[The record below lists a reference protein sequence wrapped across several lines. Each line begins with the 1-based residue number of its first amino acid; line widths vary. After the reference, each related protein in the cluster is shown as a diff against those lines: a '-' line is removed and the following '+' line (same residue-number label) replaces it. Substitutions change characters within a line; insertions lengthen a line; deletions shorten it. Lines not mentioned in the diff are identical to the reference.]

1 VRDDDAPRSDASGR
15 SPQRLA
21 AGSRALSI
29 GRLTKSY
36 GTHRAVDDVSFEV
49 PAGSLMTLLGPSGCG
64 KTTILR
70 AIAGFVAPDAGRI
83 EVGGVDITGLPPEQR
98 QTAMLFQNYALFPH
112 MTVTQNV
119 AFGLKMRR
127 LPRAEIADRV
137 EAALALVRLEAF
149 VARYPAELSGGQ
161 QQRAALARA
170 LVTEPQLL
178 LLDEPFGAL
187 DQNLREAMQVEL
199 RKLQQRLGITTI
211 LVTHDQQE
219 ALILSDLIAVMNA
232 GKIEQMA
239 PPIEVYDHPATRFV
253 AGFMGAANLLTG
265 RLVTRDATGF
275 TVGIDAGTL
284 RLPGTPPAEGGDDV
298 ALAVRPEAIALDA
311 AGATAGSTD
320 GTPPDGFIGTVSF
333 RTNLGSRLL
342 YEIELAGGLRLN
354 VEEQRQDKTRVRAL
368 GERVRLRID
377 PHHCTVLRG

>member
-1 VRDDDAPRSDASGR
+1 
-15 SPQRLA
+15 L
-21 AGSRALSI
+21 
-29 GRLTKSY
+29 
-36 GTHRAVDDVSFEV
+36 
-49 PAGSLMTLLGPSGCG
+49 TLLGPSGCG

-83 EVGGVDITGLPPEQR
+83 EVGGADITGLPPERR

-112 MTVTQNV
+112 MTVAQNV

-127 LPRAEIADRV
+127 RGRAEIAARV

-149 VARYPAELSGGQ
+149 AGRYPAELSGGQ
-161 QQRAALARA
+161 QQRGALARA
-170 LVTEPQLL
+170 LITEPQLL

-232 GKIEQMA
+232 GRIEQLA

-265 RLVTRDATGF
+265 RLVARDATGF
-275 TVGIDAGTL
+275 TLGLGTGTGTV
-284 RLPGTPPAEGGDDV
+284 RLPGTPPAGATDEI
-298 ALAVRPEAIALDA
+298 AIAVRPEAIGFEVA
-311 AGATAGSTD
+311 AADEAGFV
-320 GTPPDGFIGTVSF
+320 GRISF

-342 YEIELAGGLRLN
+342 YEIELVDGLKLT
-354 VEEQRQDKTRVRAL
+354 VEEQRQDKTRVRAI
-368 GERVRLRID
+368 GEPVRLRID
-377 PHHCTVLRG
+377 PHHCAVLRG

>member
-1 VRDDDAPRSDASGR
+1 VRDDPAPKGDPRDEPA
-15 SPQRLA
+15 RLA
-21 AGSRALSI
+21 GNRRALSI
-29 GRLTKSY
+29 AGLTKSY
-36 GTHRAVDDVSFEV
+36 GAQRAVDEVSFEV
-49 PAGSLMTLLGPSGCG
+49 PAGSLLTLLGPSGCG

-83 EVGGVDITGLPPEQR
+83 EVGGVDITALPPERR

-112 MTVTQNV
+112 MTVVQNV

-127 LPRAEIADRV
+127 LGRAEIAAKV
-137 EAALALVRLEAF
+137 AAALALVRLEAL
-149 VARYPAELSGGQ
+149 AGRYPAELSGGQ

-232 GKIEQMA
+232 GRIEQLA

-265 RLVTRDATGF
+265 KLLARDATGF
-275 TVGIDAGTL
+275 DLGIGGSRL
-284 RLPGTPPAEGGDDV
+284 RLPGAPPLDAADEI
-298 ALAVRPEAIALDA
+298 AIAVRPEAIGLDA
-311 AGATAGSTD
+311 APAEPSGD
-320 GTPPDGFIGTVSF
+320 GGFVGRISF
-333 RTNLGSRLL
+333 LTNLGSRLL
-342 YEIELAGGLRLN
+342 YEIELAQGLRLT
-354 VEEQRQDKTRVRAL
+354 VEEQRQDKTRIRAV

-377 PHHCTVLRG
+377 PGHCTVLRG

>member
-1 VRDDDAPRSDASGR
+1 VRDDPAGHGG
-15 SPQRLA
+15 RLA
-21 AGSRALSI
+21 RRALSI
-29 GRLTKSY
+29 GGLTKSY
-36 GTHRAVDDVSFEV
+36 GAQRAVDEVSFEV
-49 PAGSLMTLLGPSGCG
+49 PAGSLLTLLGPSGCG

-83 EVGGVDITGLPPEQR
+83 EVGGVDITALPPERR

-112 MTVTQNV
+112 MTVAQNV

-127 LPRAEIADRV
+127 MARAEITTKVA
-137 EAALALVRLEAF
+137 AALALVRLDGFAG
-149 VARYPAELSGGQ
+149 RYPAELSGGQ

-232 GKIEQMA
+232 GRIEQLA

-253 AGFMGAANLLTG
+253 AGFMGAANVLIG
-265 RLVTRDATGF
+265 RLVVREATGF
-275 TVGIDAGTL
+275 TVGFGAGNL
-284 RLPGTPPAEGGDDV
+284 RLPGAPPSGDEI
-298 ALAVRPEAIALDA
+298 AIAVRPEAIGLDQPGADA
-311 AGATAGSTD
+311 AGFVGR
-320 GTPPDGFIGTVSF
+320 ISF
-333 RTNLGSRLL
+333 VTNLGSRLL
-342 YEIELAGGLRLN
+342 YEIELADGLKLA
-354 VEEQRQDKTRVRAL
+354 VEEQRQDKTRLRAI
-368 GERVRLRID
+368 GEAVQLRID
-377 PHHCTVLRG
+377 PHHCAVLRG

>member
-1 VRDDDAPRSDASGR
+1 MRDDPAPKGDPRDEPA
-15 SPQRLA
+15 RLA
-21 AGSRALSI
+21 GNRRALSI
-29 GRLTKSY
+29 AGLTKSY
-36 GTHRAVDDVSFEV
+36 GAQRAVDEVSFEV
-49 PAGSLMTLLGPSGCG
+49 PAGSLLTLLGPSGCG

-70 AIAGFVAPDAGRI
+70 AIAGFVAPEAGRI
-83 EVGGVDITGLPPEQR
+83 EVGGVEITALPPERR

-112 MTVTQNV
+112 MTVVQNV

-127 LPRAEIADRV
+127 LGRAEIAAKV
-137 EAALALVRLEAF
+137 AAALALVRLEAL
-149 VARYPAELSGGQ
+149 AGRYPAELSGGQ

-232 GKIEQMA
+232 GRIEQLA

-265 RLVTRDATGF
+265 KLLARDATGF
-275 TVGIDAGTL
+275 DLGIGGSRL
-284 RLPGTPPAEGGDDV
+284 RLPGAPPLDATDEI
-298 ALAVRPEAIALDA
+298 AIAVRPEAIGLDA
-311 AGATAGSTD
+311 APAEPSGD
-320 GTPPDGFIGTVSF
+320 VGFVGRISF
-333 RTNLGSRLL
+333 LTNLGSRLL
-342 YEIELAGGLRLN
+342 YEIELAQGLRLT
-354 VEEQRQDKTRVRAL
+354 VEEQRRDKTRIRAV

-377 PHHCTVLRG
+377 PGHCTVLRG

>member
-1 VRDDDAPRSDASGR
+1 MRDDPAPKDDPG
-15 SPQRLA
+15 RLA
-21 AGSRALSI
+21 AGRRALWI
-29 GRLTKSY
+29 GGLTKRY
-36 GTHRAVDDVSFEV
+36 GALPAVDAVSFEV
-49 PAGSLMTLLGPSGCG
+49 PAGALMTLLGPSGCG

-83 EVGGVDITGLPPEQR
+83 EVGGADITGLPPERR

-112 MTVTQNV
+112 MTVAQNV

-127 LPRAEIADRV
+127 RHRSEIADRV
-137 EAALALVRLEAF
+137 AAALALVRLEAF
-149 VARYPAELSGGQ
+149 VGRYPAELSGGQ

-232 GKIEQMA
+232 GRIEQLA

-265 RLVTRDATGF
+265 RLVARDATGF
-275 TVGIDAGTL
+275 TLGIGADTL
-284 RLPGTPPAEGGDDV
+284 RLPGTPPASDEV
-298 ALAVRPEAIALDA
+298 SIAVRPEAIGFDAAAPDA
-311 AGATAGSTD
+311 AGFAGR
-320 GTPPDGFIGTVSF
+320 ISF

-342 YEIELAGGLRLN
+342 YEIELADGLKLT
-354 VEEQRQDKTRVRAL
+354 VEEQRQDKTRVRAI

-377 PHHCTVLRG
+377 PHHCAVLRG

>member
-1 VRDDDAPRSDASGR
+1 VRDDHAPKGDPGDEPA
-15 SPQRLA
+15 RLA
-21 AGSRALSI
+21 GNRRALSI
-29 GRLTKSY
+29 GGLTKSY
-36 GTHRAVDDVSFEV
+36 GAQRAVDEVSFAV
-49 PAGSLMTLLGPSGCG
+49 PAGSLLTLLGPSGCG

-83 EVGGVDITGLPPEQR
+83 EVGGVDITALPPERR

-112 MTVTQNV
+112 MTVVQNV

-127 LPRAEIADRV
+127 LGRTEIAAKV
-137 EAALALVRLEAF
+137 AAALALVRLEAL
-149 VARYPAELSGGQ
+149 AGRYPAELSGGQ

-232 GKIEQMA
+232 GKIEQLA

-265 RLVTRDATGF
+265 KLLARDATGF
-275 TVGIDAGTL
+275 DLGIGGS
-284 RLPGTPPAEGGDDV
+284 RLHLTGTPPVDASDEI
-298 ALAVRPEAIALDA
+298 AIAVRPEVIGLGA
-311 AGATAGSTD
+311 A
-320 GTPPDGFIGTVSF
+320 TPENSGDVGFVGRISF
-333 RTNLGSRLL
+333 LTNLGSRLL
-342 YEIELAGGLRLN
+342 YEIELAEGLRLT
-354 VEEQRQDKTRVRAL
+354 VEEQRQDKTQIRAV

-377 PHHCTVLRG
+377 PGHCTVLRG

>member
-1 VRDDDAPRSDASGR
+1 VRGDDTARSDAGGR
-15 SPQRLA
+15 SPERLA
-21 AGSRALSI
+21 AGSRALCI
-29 GRLTKSY
+29 GGLTKTY
-36 GTHRAVDDVSFEV
+36 GTHHAVDDVSFEV

-83 EVGGVDITGLPPEQR
+83 EVGGIEITGLPPEQR

-127 LPRAEIADRV
+127 LPRTEITDRV

-149 VARYPAELSGGQ
+149 AARYPAELSGGQ

-232 GKIEQMA
+232 GKIEQLA

-265 RLVTRDATGF
+265 RLVTRDPTGF
-275 TVGIDAGTL
+275 TVGIDASTL
-284 RLPGTPPAEGGDDV
+284 RLPGTPPANGGSDI

-311 AGATAGSTD
+311 AGATED
-320 GTPPDGFIGTVSF
+320 GADGFLGTVTF

-354 VEEQRQDKTRVRAL
+354 VEEQRQDKTRIRAL

>member
-1 VRDDDAPRSDASGR
+1 VRDDPAPKGDPRDEPA
-15 SPQRLA
+15 RLA
-21 AGSRALSI
+21 GNRRALSI
-29 GRLTKSY
+29 AGLTKSY
-36 GTHRAVDDVSFEV
+36 GAQRAVDEVSFEV
-49 PAGSLMTLLGPSGCG
+49 PAGSLLTLLGPSGCG

-70 AIAGFVAPDAGRI
+70 AIAGFVAPEAGRI
-83 EVGGVDITGLPPEQR
+83 EVGGVEITALPPERR

-112 MTVTQNV
+112 MTVVQNV

-127 LPRAEIADRV
+127 LGRAEIAAKV
-137 EAALALVRLEAF
+137 AAALALVRLEAL
-149 VARYPAELSGGQ
+149 AGRYPAELSGGQ

-232 GKIEQMA
+232 GRIEQLA

-265 RLVTRDATGF
+265 KLLARDATGF
-275 TVGIDAGTL
+275 DLGIGGSRL
-284 RLPGTPPAEGGDDV
+284 RLPGAPPLDATDEI
-298 ALAVRPEAIALDA
+298 AIAVRPEAIGLDA
-311 AGATAGSTD
+311 APAEPSGD
-320 GTPPDGFIGTVSF
+320 VGFVGRISF
-333 RTNLGSRLL
+333 LTNLGSRLL
-342 YEIELAGGLRLN
+342 YEIELAQGLRLT
-354 VEEQRQDKTRVRAL
+354 VEEQRRDKTRIRAV

-377 PHHCTVLRG
+377 PGHCTVLRG

>member
-1 VRDDDAPRSDASGR
+1 
-15 SPQRLA
+15 
-21 AGSRALSI
+21 RALWI
-29 GRLTKSY
+29 GGLIKSY
-36 GTHRAVDDVSFEV
+36 GMHRAVDDVSFEV
-49 PAGSLMTLLGPSGCG
+49 PTGSLMTLLGPSGCG

-83 EVGGVDITGLPPEQR
+83 EVGGVDITGLPPERR

-119 AFGLKMRR
+119 AFGLRMRR
-127 LPRAEIADRV
+127 LPRDEIASRV

-149 VARYPAELSGGQ
+149 AARYPAELSGGQ

-170 LVTEPQLL
+170 LVIEPQLL

-232 GKIEQMA
+232 GKIEQLA

-265 RLVTRDATGF
+265 TLVARDATGF
-275 TVGIDAGTL
+275 TVGIGAGTL
-284 RLPGTPPAEGGDDV
+284 RLPGAPPAGDDGEI
-298 ALAVRPEAIALDA
+298 ALAVRPEAIGLDA
-311 AGATAGSTD
+311 ATGADNDDTD
-320 GTPPDGFIGTVSF
+320 GFVGAVSF

-342 YEIELAGGLRLN
+342 YEIELIGGLKLN

-368 GERVRLRID
+368 GERVRLRLD

>member
-1 VRDDDAPRSDASGR
+1 VRDEPAPRPESGR
-15 SPQRLA
+15 IA
-21 AGSRALSI
+21 ASRALWI
-29 GRLTKSY
+29 GGLIKSY
-36 GTHRAVDDVSFEV
+36 GAQRAVDDVSFEV

-70 AIAGFVAPDAGRI
+70 AIAGFVAPEAGRI
-83 EVGGVDITGLPPEQR
+83 EVGGVDIVGLPPEQR

-127 LPRAEIADRV
+127 LPRGEIASRV

-149 VARYPAELSGGQ
+149 AGRYPAELSGGQ

-232 GKIEQMA
+232 GKIEQLA

-265 RLVTRDATGF
+265 KLVARDATGF
-275 TVGIDAGTL
+275 TVGIGAGTL
-284 RLPGTPPAEGGDDV
+284 RLPGTPPADDSGEI
-298 ALAVRPEAIALDA
+298 ALAVRPEAIGLDTTT
-311 AGATAGSTD
+311 GD
-320 GTPPDGFIGTVSF
+320 GDGGGGGFVGTVSF

-342 YEIELAGGLRLN
+342 YEIELDGGLKLN

-368 GERVRLRID
+368 GERVRLRLD

>member
-1 VRDDDAPRSDASGR
+1 LRDDHATTRGPGR
-15 SPQRLA
+15 IA
-21 AGSRALSI
+21 VEGRALWI
-29 GRLTKSY
+29 GGLTKSY
-36 GTHRAVDDVSFEV
+36 GGQRAVDDVSFEV
-49 PAGSLMTLLGPSGCG
+49 PAGALLTLLGPSGCG

-70 AIAGFVAPDAGRI
+70 AIAGFVAPEAGRI
-83 EVGGVDITGLPPEQR
+83 EVGGADITGLPPERR
-98 QTAMLFQNYALFPH
+98 QTAMLFQSYALFPH
-112 MTVTQNV
+112 MTVAQNV

-127 LPRAEIADRV
+127 LRRPEIARRV
-137 EAALALVRLEAF
+137 EAALALVRLEEFAT
-149 VARYPAELSGGQ
+149 RYPAELSGGQ

-232 GKIEQMA
+232 GRIEQLA

-253 AGFMGAANLLTG
+253 AGFMGAANLITG
-265 RLVTRDATGF
+265 TLKGRDATGF
-275 TVGIDAGTL
+275 LLDLGAGML
-284 RLPGTPPAEGGDDV
+284 RLPGVPPTAAGEV
-298 ALAVRPEAIALDA
+298 TIAVRPEAIGLDA
-311 AGATAGSTD
+311 V
-320 GTPPDGFIGTVSF
+320 IGDETGLVGRIAF

-342 YEIELAGGLRLN
+342 YEIELAERLKLT
-354 VEEQRQDKTRVRAL
+354 VEEQRQDKTRVRAI
-368 GERVRLRID
+368 GEQVRLRID
-377 PHHCTVLRG
+377 PHHCAVLRG

>member
-1 VRDDDAPRSDASGR
+1 VRDDLAPGGGAGE
-15 SPQRLA
+15 PKRLVDDR
-21 AGSRALSI
+21 RALAI
-29 GRLTKSY
+29 TGLTKRY
-36 GTHRAVDDVSFEV
+36 GALHAVDDVSLAV
-49 PAGSLMTLLGPSGCG
+49 PAGALLTLLGPSGCG

-83 EVGGVDITGLPPEQR
+83 EVGGVDLTGLPPERR
-98 QTAMLFQNYALFPH
+98 QTAMLFQSYALFPH
-112 MTVTQNV
+112 MTVAQNV

-127 LPRAEIADRV
+127 LGRAAIADKV
-137 EAALALVRLEAF
+137 AGALALVRLEGLAG
-149 VARYPAELSGGQ
+149 RYPAELSGGQ
-161 QQRAALARA
+161 QQRTALARA

-232 GKIEQMA
+232 GRIEQLA
-239 PPIEVYDHPATRFV
+239 PPIAVYDHPATRFV

-265 RLVTRDATGF
+265 RLVARDATGF
-275 TVGIDAGTL
+275 TVGLGAGTL
-284 RLPGTPPAEGGDDV
+284 RLPGAPPDTGQEI
-298 ALAVRPEAIALDA
+298 ALAVRPEAIGLD
-311 AGATAGSTD
+311 TAPPGSAD
-320 GTPPDGFIGTVSF
+320 GDGFVGAISF
-333 RTNLGSRLL
+333 LTNLGSRLI
-342 YEIELAGGLRLN
+342 YEIELAHGLRLS
-354 VEEQRQDKTRVRAL
+354 VEEQRQDKTRVRAV

>member
-1 VRDDDAPRSDASGR
+1 MRDEPAPKSEPGR
-15 SPQRLA
+15 I
-21 AGSRALSI
+21 AGGRALWI
-29 GRLTKSY
+29 GGLIKSY
-36 GTHRAVDDVSFEV
+36 GPHRAVDDVSFEV
-49 PAGSLMTLLGPSGCG
+49 PTGSLMTLLGPSGCG

-119 AFGLKMRR
+119 AFGLRMRH
-127 LPRAEIADRV
+127 LPRDEIASRV

-149 VARYPAELSGGQ
+149 AARYPAELSGGQ

-170 LVTEPQLL
+170 LVIEPQLL

-232 GKIEQMA
+232 GKIEQLA

-253 AGFMGAANLLTG
+253 AGFMGAANLMTG
-265 RLVTRDATGF
+265 TLVARDATGF
-275 TVGIDAGTL
+275 TVGIGAGTL
-284 RLPGTPPAEGGDDV
+284 RLPGAPPAGDNGEI
-298 ALAVRPEAIALDA
+298 ALAVRPEAIGLDTA
-311 AGATAGSTD
+311 TGADNDDTD
-320 GTPPDGFIGTVSF
+320 GFVGAVSF

-342 YEIELAGGLRLN
+342 YEIELTGGLKLN

-368 GERVRLRID
+368 GERVRLRLD

>member
-1 VRDDDAPRSDASGR
+1 MRDDHTPPD
-15 SPQRLA
+15 SPERARLA
-21 AGSRALSI
+21 DSRRALWI
-29 GRLTKSY
+29 GGLTKSY
-36 GTHRAVDDVSFEV
+36 GPHRAVDDVSFEV
-49 PAGSLMTLLGPSGCG
+49 PAGSLLTLLGPSGCG

-83 EVGGVDITGLPPEQR
+83 EVGGTDITALPPERR

-112 MTVTQNV
+112 MTVAQNV
-119 AFGLKMRR
+119 GFGLKMRR
-127 LPRAEIADRV
+127 LRRAEIASRV
-137 EAALALVRLEAF
+137 ESALALVRLEAF
-149 VARYPAELSGGQ
+149 AGRYPAELSGGQ

-232 GKIEQMA
+232 GKIEQLA

-265 RLVTRDATGF
+265 RVTGRDATSF
-275 TVGIDAGTL
+275 TLGVGASTL
-284 RLPGTPPAEGGDDV
+284 RLPGAPPQGGEAV
-298 ALAVRPEAIALDA
+298 AIAVRPEAIGLDA
-311 AGATAGSTD
+311 PGGDS
-320 GTPPDGFIGTVSF
+320 GGLIGRIAF
-333 RTNLGSRLL
+333 RTNLGSRVL
-342 YEIELAGGLRLN
+342 YEIELGDGLKLT
-354 VEEQRQDKTRVRAL
+354 VEEQRQDKMRIRAI
-368 GERVRLRID
+368 GEAVRLRID
-377 PHHCTVLRG
+377 PHHCAVLRE

>member
-1 VRDDDAPRSDASGR
+1 LRDDHAPTDDPRDEPG
-15 SPQRLA
+15 RLA
-21 AGSRALSI
+21 GGRRALWV
-29 GRLTKSY
+29 GGLTKSY
-36 GTHRAVDDVSFEV
+36 GTQRAVDDVSFEV
-49 PAGSLMTLLGPSGCG
+49 PAGALLTLLGPSGCG

-70 AIAGFVAPDAGRI
+70 AIAGFVAPEAGRI
-83 EVGGVDITGLPPEQR
+83 EVGGADIMGLPPERR

-127 LPRAEIADRV
+127 LPRAEIAARV
-137 EAALALVRLEAF
+137 EAALALVRLDEFAR
-149 VARYPAELSGGQ
+149 RYPAELSGGQ

-219 ALILSDLIAVMNA
+219 ALILSDLIAVMNT
-232 GKIEQMA
+232 GRIEQLA

-253 AGFMGAANLLTG
+253 AGFMGAANLIVG
-265 RLVTRDATGF
+265 RLVGRDATGF
-275 TVGIDAGTL
+275 TLGIGADAL
-284 RLPGTPPAEGGDDV
+284 RLPGAPPAHAADEI
-298 ALAVRPEAIALDA
+298 AIAVRPEAIGLDA
-311 AGATAGSTD
+311 TAA
-320 GTPPDGFIGTVSF
+320 GTPGFLGRIAF
-333 RTNLGSRLL
+333 RTNLGSRVL
-342 YEIELAGGLRLN
+342 YEVELADGLKLN
-354 VEEQRQDKTRVRAL
+354 VEEQRQDKTRVRAI
-368 GERVRLRID
+368 GEQVRLRID
-377 PHHCTVLRG
+377 PHHCAVLRG

>member
-1 VRDDDAPRSDASGR
+1 VRDDHALKDGPG
-15 SPQRLA
+15 RLA
-21 AGSRALSI
+21 DTSRALSI
-29 GRLTKSY
+29 AGLTKRY
-36 GTHRAVDDVSFEV
+36 GSHRAVDDVSFAV
-49 PAGSLMTLLGPSGCG
+49 PAGSLLTLLGPSGCG

-83 EVGGVDITGLPPEQR
+83 EVGGVDITALPPERR
-98 QTAMLFQNYALFPH
+98 QTAMLFQSYALFPH
-112 MTVTQNV
+112 MTVAQNV

-127 LPRAEIADRV
+127 LGRAEIAAKV
-137 EAALALVRLEAF
+137 VAALALVRLDELAG
-149 VARYPAELSGGQ
+149 RYPAELSGGQ

-232 GKIEQMA
+232 GRIEQLA

-265 RLVTRDATGF
+265 RLTGRHADGF
-275 TVGIDAGTL
+275 DVAVGGGML
-284 RLPGTPPAEGGDDV
+284 RLPGTPPAGDAI
-298 ALAVRPEAIALDA
+298 ALAVRPEAIGLDA
-311 AGATAGSTD
+311 APAETAD
-320 GTPPDGFIGTVSF
+320 ADGFVGRISF
-333 RTNLGSRLL
+333 VTNLGSRLL
-342 YEIELAGGLRLN
+342 YEIELADGLRLA
-354 VEEQRQDKTRVRAL
+354 VEEQRQDKTRVRAV
-368 GERVRLRID
+368 GERVRLRLD

>member
-1 VRDDDAPRSDASGR
+1 VRDDHASKGDPRDEPA
-15 SPQRLA
+15 RLA
-21 AGSRALSI
+21 GNRRALSI
-29 GRLTKSY
+29 GGLTKSY
-36 GTHRAVDDVSFEV
+36 GVQRAVDDVSFEV
-49 PAGSLMTLLGPSGCG
+49 PAGSLLTLLGPSGCG

-70 AIAGFVAPDAGRI
+70 AIAGFVAPDSGRI
-83 EVGGVDITGLPPEQR
+83 EVGGVDITGLPPERR

-112 MTVTQNV
+112 MTVVQNV

-127 LPRAEIADRV
+127 LGRAEIATKV
-137 EAALALVRLEAF
+137 AAALALVRLEAL
-149 VARYPAELSGGQ
+149 AGRYPAELSGGQ

-232 GKIEQMA
+232 GRIEQFA

-265 RLVTRDATGF
+265 RLVARDATSFTLGF
-275 TVGIDAGTL
+275 GAGTL
-284 RLPGTPPAEGGDDV
+284 RLPGTPPAHGADEI
-298 ALAVRPEAIALDA
+298 AIAVRPEAIGLGVAGADA
-311 AGATAGSTD
+311 AGFVGR
-320 GTPPDGFIGTVSF
+320 ISF
-333 RTNLGSRLL
+333 CTNLGSRLL
-342 YEIELAGGLRLN
+342 YEIELTDGLKIA
-354 VEEQRQDKTRVRAL
+354 VEEQRQDKTRVRAI
-368 GERVRLRID
+368 GEAVQLRID
-377 PHHCTVLRG
+377 PHHCAVLRG

>member
-1 VRDDDAPRSDASGR
+1 VRDEPAPKSEPGR
-15 SPQRLA
+15 I
-21 AGSRALSI
+21 AGGRALWI
-29 GRLTKSY
+29 GGLIKSY
-36 GTHRAVDDVSFEV
+36 GMHRAVDDVSFEV
-49 PAGSLMTLLGPSGCG
+49 PTGSLMTLLGPSGCG

-119 AFGLKMRR
+119 AFGLRMRR
-127 LPRAEIADRV
+127 LPRDEIASRV

-149 VARYPAELSGGQ
+149 AARYPAELSGGQ

-170 LVTEPQLL
+170 LVIEPQLL

-232 GKIEQMA
+232 GKIEQLA

-265 RLVTRDATGF
+265 TLVARDATGF
-275 TVGIDAGTL
+275 TVGIGAGTL
-284 RLPGTPPAEGGDDV
+284 RLPGAPPAGDDGEI
-298 ALAVRPEAIALDA
+298 ALAVRPEAIGLDA
-311 AGATAGSTD
+311 ATGADNDDTD
-320 GTPPDGFIGTVSF
+320 GFVGAVSF

-342 YEIELAGGLRLN
+342 YEIELIGGLKLN

-368 GERVRLRID
+368 GERVRLRLD

>member
-1 VRDDDAPRSDASGR
+1 VRDDHAPKGDPKGGR
-15 SPQRLA
+15 GDQSARLA
-21 AGSRALSI
+21 GNRRALSI
-29 GRLTKSY
+29 GGLTKSY
-36 GTHRAVDDVSFEV
+36 GAQRAVDEVSFAV
-49 PAGSLMTLLGPSGCG
+49 PAGSLLTLLGPSGCG

-83 EVGGVDITGLPPEQR
+83 EVGGVDITALPPERR

-112 MTVTQNV
+112 MTVVQNV

-127 LPRAEIADRV
+127 LGRAEIATKV
-137 EAALALVRLEAF
+137 AAALALVRLEAL
-149 VARYPAELSGGQ
+149 AGRYPAELSGGQ

-232 GKIEQMA
+232 GKIEQLA

-265 RLVTRDATGF
+265 KLLAHDATGF
-275 TVGIDAGTL
+275 DLGIGGSRL
-284 RLPGTPPAEGGDDV
+284 RLSGAPPPAATDEI
-298 ALAVRPEAIALDA
+298 AIAVRPEAIGLDA
-311 AGATAGSTD
+311 ATADNSGD
-320 GTPPDGFIGTVSF
+320 VGFVGRISF
-333 RTNLGSRLL
+333 LTNLGSRLL
-342 YEIELAGGLRLN
+342 YEIELAEGLRLT
-354 VEEQRQDKTRVRAL
+354 VEEQRQDKTQIRAV

-377 PHHCTVLRG
+377 PGHCTVLRG

>member
-1 VRDDDAPRSDASGR
+1 MPGEPLRDDPAPRPETGR
-15 SPQRLA
+15 PADGR
-21 AGSRALSI
+21 RALWI
-29 GRLTKSY
+29 GGLTKSY
-36 GTHRAVDDVSFEV
+36 GAQRAVDDVSFEV
-49 PAGSLMTLLGPSGCG
+49 PAGSLLTLLGPSGCG

-70 AIAGFVAPDAGRI
+70 AIAGFVAPDSGRI
-83 EVGGVDITGLPPEQR
+83 EVGGTDITAVPPERR

-112 MTVTQNV
+112 MTVAQNV

-127 LPRAEIADRV
+127 LPRAEIATKI
-137 EAALALVRLEAF
+137 EAALAMVRLDGFAG
-149 VARYPAELSGGQ
+149 RYPAELSGGQ

-253 AGFMGAANLLTG
+253 ASFMGAANVLEGKLG
-265 RLVTRDATGF
+265 ARDATGY
-275 TVGIDAGTL
+275 TISIGSGTM
-284 RLPGTPPAEGGDDV
+284 RLPGTPPSGAASGIAV
-298 ALAVRPEAIALDA
+298 AVRPEAIGLDT
-311 AGATAGSTD
+311 GGGD
-320 GTPPDGFIGTVSF
+320 GDAIVGTISF
-333 RTNLGSRLL
+333 RTNLGSRLV
-342 YEIELAGGLRLN
+342 YEIELADGLKLS

-377 PHHCTVLRG
+377 PHHCAVLRG

>member
-1 VRDDDAPRSDASGR
+1 VRDDHAPNEAPG
-15 SPQRLA
+15 RLA
-21 AGSRALSI
+21 DTRRALWI
-29 GRLTKSY
+29 GGLTKSY
-36 GTHRAVDDVSFEV
+36 GAQRAVDDVSFEV
-49 PAGSLMTLLGPSGCG
+49 PAGSLLTLLGPSGCG

-70 AIAGFVAPDAGRI
+70 AIAGFVAPDVGRI
-83 EVGGVDITGLPPEQR
+83 EVGGVDITSLPPERR

-119 AFGLKMRR
+119 GFGLKMRR
-127 LPRAEIADRV
+127 LARAEIATKV
-137 EAALALVRLEAF
+137 TAALALVRLEDFAG
-149 VARYPAELSGGQ
+149 RYPAELSGGQ

-232 GKIEQMA
+232 GRIEQMA

-253 AGFMGAANLLTG
+253 ASFMGAANLLIG
-265 RLVTRDATGF
+265 RLVTRDATSFTLGF
-275 TVGIDAGTL
+275 GAGTL
-284 RLPGTPPAEGGDDV
+284 RLPGVPPAQAGDEI
-298 ALAVRPEAIALDA
+298 AIAVRPEAIGLDA
-311 AGATAGSTD
+311 VGADAV
-320 GTPPDGFIGTVSF
+320 GFVGRISF
-333 RTNLGSRLL
+333 HTNLGSRLL
-342 YEIELAGGLRLN
+342 YEIELADGLKLS
-354 VEEQRQDKTRVRAL
+354 VEEQRQDKTRFRAI
-368 GERVRLRID
+368 GEPVHLRID
-377 PHHCTVLRG
+377 PRHCAVLRG

>member
-1 VRDDDAPRSDASGR
+1 VRDDHAPPDDSGR
-15 SPQRLA
+15 LA
-21 AGSRALSI
+21 GNRRALSI

-36 GTHRAVDDVSFEV
+36 GAQRAVDDVSFEV
-49 PAGSLMTLLGPSGCG
+49 PAGSLLTLLGPSGCG

-70 AIAGFVAPDAGRI
+70 AIAGFVAPDGGRI
-83 EVGGVDITGLPPEQR
+83 EVGGVDITALPPERR

-112 MTVTQNV
+112 MTVMQNV

-127 LPRAEIADRV
+127 LGRAEIAAKV
-137 EAALALVRLEAF
+137 AAALALVRLEAL
-149 VARYPAELSGGQ
+149 AGRYPAELSGGQ

-232 GKIEQMA
+232 GRIEQLA

-265 RLVTRDATGF
+265 RLVGRDATGF
-275 TVGIDAGTL
+275 TLGLGAATL
-284 RLPGTPPAEGGDDV
+284 RLPGMPPADGADEI
-298 ALAVRPEAIALDA
+298 AIAVRPEAIGLDA
-311 AGATAGSTD
+311 AGTGST
-320 GTPPDGFIGTVSF
+320 GAATTGFVGRISF

-342 YEIELAGGLRLN
+342 YEIELADGLKLA
-354 VEEQRQDKTRVRAL
+354 VEEQRQDKTRIRAI
-368 GERVRLRID
+368 GEPVQLRID
-377 PHHCTVLRG
+377 PHHCAVLRG